1 MSMVCTPLLKELG
14 CDSNLL
20 AWSLL
25 LEFCEF
31 SGSHKVETADTD
43 RHTDIQTVYEHA
55 NRARKISTGRL
66 LPTPPASAVAVP

>member
-25 LEFCEF
+25 LELCAVKSEKIVLPVNRRL
-31 SGSHKVETADTD
+31 SVVAPD
-43 RHTDIQTVYEHA
+43 RPC
-55 NRARKISTGRL
+55 
-66 LPTPPASAVAVP
+66 LPG